1 MKFSDTIDTAVALL
15 TAEGVDLDSAA
26 YDISTDICEPQAV
39 SFVFFKSFS
48 DAMRELGAK
57 NQLKLFWAINDYALY
72 GREPDFKGCMKA
84 LWVSLVYIID
94 RNRKRYDASVR
105 NGRKGAEYG
114 KRGGRPKKN
123 PSPETPKKPLNDN
136 VDVDDNEN
144 VNDEKEII
152 ESDKSD
158 SLSTPGVDTAGIQE
172 KIECTSRKSL
182 IDYVELAN
190 FFNST
195 LDSEN
200 STIPHV
206 QKITGRRRSL
216 VEARCRE
223 YGREAVFLA
232 ITLAAKSDFLNG
244 RSSTGWR
251 TSFDW
256 IFSPNNFPKVIE
268 GNYQNSN
275 PSNPSNHENNPTDR
289 FSARRGTQSSAKSY
303 KDFARTL

>member
-1 MKFSDTIDTAVALL
+1 MKYSDTIDAAVALL
-15 TAEGVDLDSAA
+15 TADGVDLDSASNDFSS
-26 YDISTDICEPQAV
+26 DISEPQAV

-57 NQLKLFWAINDYALY
+57 NQLKLFWAINDYAIY

-84 LWVSLVYIID
+84 LWISLVYIID
-94 RNRKRYDASVR
+94 RNKKRYDASVR

-123 PSPETPKKPLNDN
+123 SSPETPKIPLNDN
-136 VDVDDNEN
+136 VDVDDN
-144 VNDEKEII
+144 VNDNKAII

-158 SLSTPGVDTAGIQE
+158 SLSTPGVDMAAANE
-172 KIECTSRKSL
+172 KIVSPSRNSM

-244 RSSTGWR
+244 RSNTGWR
-251 TSFDW
+251 TNFDW
-256 IFSPNNFPKVIE
+256 IFATSNFPKVIE
-268 GNYQNSN
+268 GNYQNSYT
-275 PSNPSNHENNPTDR
+275 SNTSSHENNQDDR

-303 KDFARTL
+303 KDFPRTL